1 MIMVARVVVPGAE
14 RCCLLKHLHAVHH
27 AQRAHSNAP
36 RRSVKGRRK
45 QGGRSCHE
53 AHLPQRAIVQVF
65 VQPLHRSARSGADSA
80 LMIWPAKMLR
90 MNAKTGTHLMSLD
103 GHCNPVN
110 DLLLL

>member
-1 MIMVARVVVPGAE
+1 MIMIARVVVPGVE

-36 RRSVKGRRK
+36 RRSVTGRRK
-45 QGGRSCHE
+45 KGGLSCHE
-53 AHLPQRAIVQVF
+53 AHLPQRALGQVSM
-65 VQPLHRSARSGADSA
+65 QPFHRSARSSADSS

-103 GHCNPVN
+103 GHCNPVK
-110 DLLLL
+110 DLLFL